1 MVLTQKKDEMFNKDD
16 FNNIDKVNEDTVP
29 DGVVDASD
37 YALILRKTVEH
48 IRDTDYDN
56 PESKMV
62 AMMNIINLMH
72 EDEENLNDNN
82 VYGVAIALMYHI
94 QTLLSGMVDEDRAEY
109 FDHLEKEVLP
119 VFDEESQVLPYYD
132 TEGDTDSE

>member
-1 MVLTQKKDEMFNKDD
+1 MFNKDD

-37 YALILRKTVEH
+37 YALILRKTAEH
-48 IRDTDYDN
+48 IRDTDYEN

-94 QTLLSGMVDEDRAEY
+94 QTLLGGMVDEDRKEY

-132 TEGDTDSE
+132 SEGDTDSE